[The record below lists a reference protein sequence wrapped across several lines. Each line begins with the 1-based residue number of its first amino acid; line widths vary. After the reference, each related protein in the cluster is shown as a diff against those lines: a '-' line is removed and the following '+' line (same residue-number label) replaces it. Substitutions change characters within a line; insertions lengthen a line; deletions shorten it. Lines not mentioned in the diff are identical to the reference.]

1 MKLIKRDLFTKLMY
15 DDETECYYIYNDN
28 TMLYRFYATSKSS
41 AIKIYNEFKD
51 DDLKWKALNHLKNL
65 RVI

>member
-1 MKLIKRDLFTKLMY
+1 MQLIKRDLFIKLMY

-28 TMLYRFYATSKSS
+28 TLLCRFYATSKSS

-51 DDLKWKALNHLKNL
+51 GDLKCILNSQK
-65 RVI
+65 RK